1 MKTMA
6 AFHERTEHLGR
17 VPYAEALEIQER
29 LVAERRHQAA
39 DDLLLLVEHD
49 PVYTIGRTR
58 DQSSLRNHPDLPAP
72 IHVINR
78 GGQATWHGP
87 GQLVGYPIIDLRR
100 RTRDLHVYLRAIEKA
115 LILALAQLGVP
126 ARSRDQL
133 TGVWV
138 EDRKIASIGVGVRG
152 WITMHGFALNL
163 TNDLAG
169 FDPIVPCG
177 IADVQMTSV
186 SRECGIEPGWEK
198 ACGVISTCFWHTLEC
213 ALPVKKEP
221 QQDFETEPVS
231 LP

>member
-1 MKTMA
+1 MSDTLQ
-6 AFHERTEHLGR
+6 ERTESLGR
-17 VPYAEALEIQER
+17 RSYAEALQFQER
-29 LVAERRHQAA
+29 LVAERRQQPA
-39 DDLLLLVEHD
+39 DDLLLLLEHE

-58 DQSSLRNHPDLPAP
+58 DQSSLQKHPNLPAP
-72 IHVINR
+72 VHVINR

-100 RTRDLHVYLRAIEKA
+100 RKRDLHTYLRVIEKSV
-115 LILALAQLGVP
+115 ILALAQLGVS
-126 ARSRDQL
+126 ARSRNQL

-163 TNDLAG
+163 SADLSG

-186 SRECGIEPGWEK
+186 TRECGMEPDWNE
-198 ACGVISTCFWHTLEC
+198 ASRVISTSFWHTLDS
-213 ALPVKKEP
+213 ALPVCEEP
-221 QQDFETEPVS
+221 GAASATAAVS
-231 LP
+231 LK